1 MAPSMKKIVESA
13 MPGWQLQEDA
23 NTALDAAKA
32 DAAPPDQ
39 VGKSDAE
46 LKRKYLK
53 SRAPGG
59 KATTTPAQAEAT
71 EGKLKFGR
79 VVEKQPKDAAVG
91 SKTVLVDPVSGKV
104 KAVQG

>member
-23 NTALDAAKA
+23 QVALDAAKA

-53 SRAPGG
+53 KRAPAAD
-59 KATTTPAQAEAT
+59 ATTPGSEPT
-71 EGKLKFGR
+71 EGKLRFGR
-79 VVEKQPKDAAVG
+79 IVEKRPKDMAVG
-91 SKTVLVDPVSGKV
+91 AKTVLVDPISGKI
-104 KAVQG
+104 KAAQG